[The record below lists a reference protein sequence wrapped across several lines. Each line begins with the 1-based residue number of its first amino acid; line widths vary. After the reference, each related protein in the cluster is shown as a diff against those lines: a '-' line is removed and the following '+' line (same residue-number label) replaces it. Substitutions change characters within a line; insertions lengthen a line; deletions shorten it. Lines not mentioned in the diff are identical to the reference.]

1 MFIPTLFFLLVVLWA
16 YGNISLFVYYFFI
29 RGEKKLT
36 IEEFRQDTV
45 IQSFI
50 NQAFIGK
57 YGAFLLG
64 LYIIGAA
71 MGIYS
76 L

>member
-1 MFIPTLFFLLVVLWA
+1 MLIPTLFFLLLVLWA
-16 YGNISLFVYYFFI
+16 YGNISLFVYYYI
-29 RGEKKLT
+29 IKGKKKLT
-36 IEEFRQDTV
+36 IEEFRQDAF

-50 NQAFIGK
+50 NQAYIGK
-57 YGAFLLG
+57 YGSFLMG

-71 MGIYS
+71 IGIYS